1 MYVSALTCHGRN
13 VEVRGQP
20 WVCILTLFETVSCCF
35 FFLLCIPGQL
45 AHELLRFLLCLPPIS
60 LKGHEDFKC
69 VPWVLYGL
77 WDYTHIFYFC
87 VANISHTEPFPQL

>member
-1 MYVSALTCHGRN
+1 MCLHSHVMAGMWKSEDNLGYVSSPCLRQCLAA
-13 VEVRGQP
+13 
-20 WVCILTLFETVSCCF
+20 F

-45 AHELLRFLLCLPPIS
+45 DHELLRFLLCLPPIS

-69 VPWVLYGL
+69 VSWVLYGL